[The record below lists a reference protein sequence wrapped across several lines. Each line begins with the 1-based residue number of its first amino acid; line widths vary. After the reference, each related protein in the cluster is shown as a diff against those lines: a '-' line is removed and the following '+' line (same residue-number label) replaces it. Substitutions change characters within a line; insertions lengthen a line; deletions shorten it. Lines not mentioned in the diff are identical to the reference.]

1 MRGLL
6 TSSSGKREYINEH
19 KMKNSAHKKR
29 LQPGLTYWLPL
40 LMLISLA
47 LCCSVEKKDWEK
59 AQAADTIA
67 SYNEYLEE
75 HPERT
80 HVESAKFKIKEHQFL
95 EHADTLNLIP
105 VYKTFLKNFPRSP
118 QRDSIE
124 DRLEKLYNKRHPEFI
139 HARTAKILFKHDL
152 GEADT
157 VRFDIENI
165 AKKSML
171 YAGLELKDD
180 GPEEP
185 DVVLEID
192 VRGKPLVETYS
203 SFGKQYSGAV
213 LSGTI
218 TFRTSKGFVYREV
231 FAGKS
236 KPPSLLW
243 DVGPKG
249 PHPTPSSAP
258 WETVFTRPGS
268 FCEKFVEII
277 HRFFGTDALVMW
289 LSSYNVGITDAVK
302 HKVREMNDPSITA
315 PFLRIL
321 ERDQATTWAKDAI
334 SILGT
339 MEDPRAVELLISSL
353 RGEYSE
359 EVNKNQKNIESLT
372 KVEDQTADVRRAAA
386 WALGKIKDPRA
397 VEPLISALQDPIVQ
411 FWAAQSLKEIT
422 GEDFGEN
429 KEKWQAWWENTTNKS
444 KQE

>member
-1 MRGLL
+1 
-6 TSSSGKREYINEH
+6 
-19 KMKNSAHKKR
+19 MKHI
-29 LQPGLTYWLPL
+29 YWLPL

-47 LCCSVEKKDWEK
+47 LCCSTEKRDWEN

-67 SYNEYLEE
+67 FYNEYLEA
-75 HPERT
+75 HPEGT
-80 HVESAKFKIKEHQFL
+80 HVESAKSKIKEHQSL
-95 EHADTLNLIP
+95 EFADAVNLIP
-105 VYKTFLKNFPRSP
+105 VYRTFLKNYPQSP
-118 QRDSIE
+118 QKESIE
-124 DRLEKLYNKRHPEFI
+124 DKLEKFCNKRHPEFI
-139 HARTAKILFKHDL
+139 HARTAKILFKQDL

-157 VRFDIENI
+157 APFDIENI

-171 YAGLELKDD
+171 YADLELKDD

-185 DVVLEID
+185 DVALEID

-218 TFRTSKGFVYREV
+218 TFRTSKGFVYRET

-243 DVGPKG
+243 DVGPRG

-258 WETVFTRPGS
+258 WTTVFTMPGS

-277 HRFFGTDALVMW
+277 HKFFGTDALIMW
-289 LSSYNVGITDAVK
+289 LSSYDVGITDEVK
-302 HKVREMNDPSITA
+302 HKIQEIKDPSITA
-315 PFLRIL
+315 PFLKIL
-321 ERDQATTWAKDAI
+321 ERDQVTPWAKNAI

-397 VEPLISALQDPIVQ
+397 IEPLISALHDPMVR
-411 FWAAQSLKEIT
+411 FWAAQSLRWIT
-422 GEDFGEN
+422 GEDFGEHI
-429 KEKWQAWWENTTNKS
+429 EKWQAWRENTRNKS

>member
-1 MRGLL
+1 
-6 TSSSGKREYINEH
+6 
-19 KMKNSAHKKR
+19 MKNSAHKKR

-47 LCCSVEKKDWEK
+47 LCCSVENKDWEK

-67 SYNEYLEE
+67 SYNEYLEA
-75 HPERT
+75 HPEGT
-80 HVESAKFKIKEHQFL
+80 HVESAKSKIREHQYL
-95 EHADTLNLIP
+95 EYADALNLIP
-105 VYKTFLKNFPRSP
+105 VYRSFLENFPRSP
-118 QRDSIE
+118 QKESIE
-124 DRLEKLYNKRHPEFI
+124 DKLEKLYNKRHPEFI
-139 HARTAKILFKHDL
+139 RARTAKILFKQDL

-157 VRFDIENI
+157 APFDIENI
-165 AKKSML
+165 AKKSLL
-171 YAGLELKDD
+171 YAGLELKDY

-185 DVVLEID
+185 DVALEID
-192 VRGKPLVETYS
+192 VGGKPLVETYS

-218 TFRTSKGFVYREV
+218 TFRTSKGFVYSET

-249 PHPTPSSAP
+249 PHPTPFSAP
-258 WETVFTRPGS
+258 WETVFTMPGS
-268 FCEKFVEII
+268 FCEIFVEIT
-277 HRFFGTDALVMW
+277 HKFLGTDVLIMW
-289 LSSYNVGITDAVK
+289 LSSYDVGITDAVK
-302 HKVREMNDPSITA
+302 HKIREINDPSITA
-315 PFLRIL
+315 PFLKIL
-321 ERDQATTWAKDAI
+321 ERDQVTTWAKNAI

-359 EVNKNQKNIESLT
+359 EVTNNLKRIESLT

-397 VEPLISALQDPIVQ
+397 VEPLISALQDPIVR